1 MSQTLQQIRE
11 LVARREVH
19 VSDHGYDEL
28 AEDNIF
34 IDDIVAGIDKAVV
47 VEDYPTYHKGPCVL
61 VLQHDGQGRRY
72 MWYGELPKT
81 PPPPLSW

>member
-28 AEDNIF
+28 AEDDIF
-34 IDDIVAGIDKAVV
+34 IDDIVRASTM
-47 VEDYPTYHKGPCVL
+47 P
-61 VLQHDGQGRRY
+61 
-72 MWYGELPKT
+72 
-81 PPPPLSW
+81 